1 MWLQHFRQLISY
13 LRSEQAEPHLADLGP
28 GGPVFQEFL
37 QIAWP
42 LHHLTG
48 DSAVDRDL
56 LARDVLQDSIVRCR
70 RASNIVLWL
79 QSVNRYDDVQMGMRR
94 PTRRHRPECTGDDLD
109 VNSSIKQL
117 RNHQLELAIPD
128 ERVAS
133 HDRQMQRLEA
143 VDDLKPLHL
152 SIDRKSTRPELQS
165 PDHLVCRLLL

>member
-56 LARDVLQDSIVRCR
+56 LARDVLQDSIVSCR
-70 RASNIVLWL
+70 RASDIVLWL

-94 PTRRHRPECTGDDLD
+94 PTPPHRPESTRHHLHPT
-109 VNSSIKQL
+109 SSTTSYP
-117 RNHQLELAIPD
+117 NHQF
-128 ERVAS
+128 
-133 HDRQMQRLEA
+133 
-143 VDDLKPLHL
+143 
-152 SIDRKSTRPELQS
+152 
-165 PDHLVCRLLL
+165 